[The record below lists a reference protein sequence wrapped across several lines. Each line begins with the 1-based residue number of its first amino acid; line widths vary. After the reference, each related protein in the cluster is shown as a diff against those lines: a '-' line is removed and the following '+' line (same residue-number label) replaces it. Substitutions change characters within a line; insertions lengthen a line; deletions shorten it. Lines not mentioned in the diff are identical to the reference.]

1 MAKKIV
7 LQNDIDQQCR
17 KFFQLSFN
25 FQFLSRDI
33 SRCLSSVSDAF
44 RRSGGQSTIIKTC
57 KMQARCLSDLTRTLA
72 DGSELLRIAK
82 ETMQNLDAVIR
93 QEVNNADMPT
103 VYGLSYG
110 DATSDAVVLSAAV
123 TGDSVNGENYYV
135 TDYKG
140 FIFCQNDPNINRD
153 GYMNVD
159 GISQGCTITCMAM
172 LLSIMTGQYHD
183 PTEFASAYNE
193 SNPSCSDVNAV
204 WDRAVDMSGFQDPG
218 DVYATAYDQIIN
230 GKPSIIYANRSY
242 GPHAVLVVGVRE
254 GADPCNL
261 SSSDF
266 LVVDPWDGA
275 TKSLSDVGYNGNYRI
290 GTYNGAT

>member
-44 RRSGGQSTIIKTC
+44 RRSGGQTTIIKTC

-110 DATSDAVVLSAAV
+110 DATSDARVFENEKAYWDSMVGQVYVDIHNGDYDGRIAENTQNGWSAYDELQCVGYAWV
-123 TGDSVNGENYYV
+123 RFKEISNVDPNFSCGTAGNIGNAYTANPNLECV
-135 TDYKG
+135 TD
-140 FIFCQNDPNINRD
+140 INS
-153 GYMNVD
+153 VK
-159 GISQGCTITCMAM
+159 IPSLA
-172 LLSIMTGQYHD
+172 YH
-183 PTEFASAYNE
+183 
-193 SNPSCSDVNAV
+193 
-204 WDRAVDMSGFQDPG
+204 RRG
-218 DVYATAYDQIIN
+218 
-230 GKPSIIYANRSY
+230 SY
-242 GPHAVLVVGVRE
+242 GHVVCVE
-254 GADPCNL
+254 NILIDE
-261 SSSDF
+261 
-266 LVVDPWDGA
+266 
-275 TKSLSDVGYNGNYRI
+275 NGNHVVYYTSANEPGKD
-290 GTYNGAT
+290 GTLHSFVYEENPGMFEGYVQLKG